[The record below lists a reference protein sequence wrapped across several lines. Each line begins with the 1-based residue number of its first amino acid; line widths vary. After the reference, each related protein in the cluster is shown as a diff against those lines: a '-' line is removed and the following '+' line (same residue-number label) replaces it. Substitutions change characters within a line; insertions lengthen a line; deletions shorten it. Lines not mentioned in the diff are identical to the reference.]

1 MGRAGKGIPGRGH
14 SVGDFEARAIRGL
27 WRIRTIKE
35 RERIRARTQGTSLVR
50 PRVSLVSP
58 GVLGVC
64 SMRMYLET
72 VTC

>member
-1 MGRAGKGIPGRGH
+1 MGRAGKGILGRGH
-14 SVGDFEARAIRGL
+14 SVRDFETRENRGL

-35 RERIRARTQGTSLVR
+35 KERIRARTQGTSLVR
-50 PRVSLVSP
+50 PTVSLVFP

-64 SMRMYLET
+64 LMRMYLET